1 METFIELGIVFAAA
15 TGMAWIMQRLK
26 LPLLLGHILTG
37 LFVGPLV
44 FGWLAHPDAITV
56 FSKLGITTLLFIVGL
71 SLNPIALRD
80 VGRVSV
86 LAGLGQIIFTS
97 AIGFLIALG
106 FGFSWIPAL
115 YIAIALTFSS
125 TIIVLKILQDKR
137 DLGKLYGRIAIGIL
151 LVQDLAATVILLFV
165 STTAAGGN
173 LLALAEAAIKLTA
186 LVAALWFS
194 TTFVLPKLTP
204 VFAKSQEFLLL
215 FSVAWGMGIASTFHL
230 LGFSIE
236 IGALAAGVALAASPY
251 HYEISAKMKL
261 LRDFFLVLFY
271 VILGAELAFGNT
283 GALWLPI
290 LVFSFFVLIGNPLI
304 VMTIL
309 GAMGYRRKTSFFVG
323 LTVAQISE
331 FSLVLILLARSL
343 GHVDSNVVTL
353 VTVIGLVTFTGSSL
367 VMNSSEWYFKRLKR
381 GLSFFERR
389 NPIAETRPSFKPETL
404 LFGFHRLGQD
414 FLPLL
419 ERGRKPFLV
428 VDFDPSVIESLH
440 ARGVPAMYGDAA
452 DNELLDEFDLKSL
465 TMLISTVPDLE
476 TNLSLLSKLRKR
488 NRQAMFISMAQ
499 SPDEAMILYRAGAN
513 YVVLP
518 HYLGGNYAALVLDKY
533 GFDASR
539 LEREKEKH
547 LTHLEK
553 RLNLAPKYGAL
564 GL

>member
-15 TGMAWIMQRLK
+15 TGVAWIMQRLK

-37 LFVGPLV
+37 MLVGPLV
-44 FGWLAHPDAITV
+44 FGWLAYPDSIAV
-56 FSKLGITTLLFIVGL
+56 FSKLGITALLFIVGL
-71 SLNPIALRD
+71 SLNPIALKD
-80 VGRVSV
+80 VGRVSI
-86 LAGLGQIIFTS
+86 LAGLGQIVFTCT
-97 AIGFLIALG
+97 IGFFIALG

-151 LVQDLAATVILLFV
+151 LVQDLAATAILLFV
-165 STTAAGGN
+165 STTAAGGD

-186 LVAALWFS
+186 LVAVLWFS
-194 TTFVLPKLTP
+194 ATFVLPKLTP

-215 FSVAWGMGIASTFHL
+215 FSVAWGMGVASVFHL

-236 IGALAAGVALAASPY
+236 IGALAAGVALATSPY
-251 HYEISAKMKL
+251 HHEISAKMKV
-261 LRDFFLVLFY
+261 LRDFFLVLFF
-271 VILGAELAFGNT
+271 VILGAELAFGNV

-290 LVFSFFVLIGNPLI
+290 LVFSLFVLIGNPLI

-309 GAMGYRRKTSFFVG
+309 GVMGYRRKTSFFVG

-331 FSLVLILLARSL
+331 FSLVLVLLAQSL
-343 GHVDSNVVTL
+343 GHVDAQIVTL

-367 VMNSSEWYFKRLKR
+367 VMNSSDGYYKRLKR
-381 GLSFFERR
+381 WLGIFERR
-389 NPIAETRPSFKPETL
+389 TTVAERQHAFKPEAL

-419 ERGRKPFLV
+419 ERGQKPFLV
-428 VDFDPSVIESLH
+428 IDFDPSVIESLQ
-440 ARGVPAMYGDAA
+440 AKGVPAMYGDAA
-452 DNELLDEFDLKSL
+452 DNELLDEFDLKL
-465 TMLISTVPDLE
+465 LHMLISTVPDLE
-476 TNLSLLSKLRKR
+476 TNLFLLSKLRKR
-488 NRQAMFISMAQ
+488 NKQALFISMAQ
-499 SPDEAMILYRAGAN
+499 SPDEAMILYRAGAD

-539 LEREKEKH
+539 LEQEKEKH
-547 LTHLEK
+547 LKHLEK
-553 RLNLAPKYGAL
+553 RLNLDPKTVS
-564 GL
+564 